1 MLVSGG
7 RYNRADVPLAGTA
20 SGRLLLHG
28 LRMSLLHLEVLH
40 GLGMLGGSRDLGRE

>member
-7 RYNRADVPLAGTA
+7 QRRADVPLAGTA
-20 SGRLLLHG
+20 SERLLLHG

-40 GLGMLGGSRDLGRE
+40 GIGILG